1 MAQKEA
7 SMKNWRNVAI
17 LGLFLLALGGIASW
31 DEWQSKKD
39 KEAESS
45 KNKITALKVDEI
57 DELEY
62 KRVIKTET
70 NQDASN
76 LENSSENG
84 RDPSVDIKIVKK
96 NGTWQLTN
104 PFVYPGDASTIE
116 ALLKTLTDYAY
127 TQEIPV
133 GKDRWAEFG
142 LDQPQ
147 QIVTL
152 KSSNNPSKTFTIYVG
167 SKAPIGYNVYFRTS
181 TEEKVFMGSQH
192 LLVSSNKSL
201 FDFRDK
207 RVVTLDEN
215 SVSSIRYERLGQATI
230 ELKKIN
236 GIFSLFQPE
245 ESEAD
250 QSEVKDFLAN
260 INSIKAH
267 GIEDQPQAD
276 LINAF
281 SRPEITVTLT
291 QNPSEIKAIK
301 FINYGSKFAASYEP
315 DKRVYFLSEESV
327 QKINRELISFR
338 NRRILS
344 TDLLNVKLVEID
356 GTSYEFINGSW
367 YSSTEAAKFKIK
379 STGDRP
385 DSAKEEAHIRALMVD
400 LEFAK
405 TDKFY
410 TSKDKEVSGYL
421 EKPPLH
427 RIKITYSDAEK
438 VPLVLEMFSANDND
452 KYLVRRSDKPSI
464 FRVPRST
471 FYSMTPN
478 QSGKEESK
486 EDSSALDDLPVDET
500 EDSKINL
507 STPTPPP
514 HG

>member
-1 MAQKEA
+1 
-7 SMKNWRNVAI
+7 MKNWRNVVI
-17 LGLFLLALGGIASW
+17 LGLLLLTLGGIASW

-45 KNKITALKVDEI
+45 KNRITSLKIDEI
-57 DELEY
+57 DQLEY
-62 KRVIKTET
+62 KRVVKKDST
-70 NQDASN
+70 QDTSN
-76 LENSSENG
+76 LESSSENE
-84 RDPSVDIKIVKK
+84 RDLGVDVKIVKK
-96 NGTWQLTN
+96 DGAWHIAD
-104 PFVYPGDASTIE
+104 PFEYPGDASTIE

-127 TQEIPV
+127 TQEIPI
-133 GKDRWAEFG
+133 GKERWAEFG

-147 QIVTL
+147 QIITL
-152 KSSNNPSKTFTIYVG
+152 KSTNTPSKSFTIYVG

-181 TEEKVFMGSQH
+181 NEEKIFMGSQH

-207 RVVTLDEN
+207 RVVTFDDN
-215 SVSSIRYERLGQATI
+215 SLSSIRYERLGQATI

-236 GIFSLFQPE
+236 GTYSLFQPE
-245 ESEAD
+245 ESDAD
-250 QSEVKDFLAN
+250 QSEVRDFLAD
-260 INSIKAH
+260 INSIKAQ

-276 LINAF
+276 LISAF
-281 SRPEITVTLT
+281 LRPEITVTLSQT
-291 QNPSEIKAIK
+291 PSETKTIK
-301 FINYGSKFAASYEP
+301 FTNFKNKFVASYEP
-315 DKRVYFLSEESV
+315 NKRVYYLPEEGA
-327 QKINRELISFR
+327 QKLNRELISFR

-344 TDLLNVKLVEID
+344 TDLLNVKMVEID
-356 GTSYEFINGSW
+356 GTAYESINGGW
-367 YSSTEAAKFKIK
+367 YSNTEASKLKTK
-379 STGDRP
+379 STGSGP

-410 TSKDKEVSGYL
+410 SSKDTEVSSYL

-438 VPLVLEMFSANDND
+438 APLVLEMFSANDKD

-464 FRVPRST
+464 FRVARST

-478 QSGKEESK
+478 QSGKEEGK
-486 EDSSALDDLPVDET
+486 GDSSALEELPVDET

-507 STPTPPP
+507 STPTAPP

>member
-1 MAQKEA
+1 
-7 SMKNWRNVAI
+7 MKSWRNVAI
-17 LGLFLLALGGIASW
+17 LGVLLLVLGGIASW

-45 KNKITALKVDEI
+45 KNRITSLKADEI
-57 DELEY
+57 TELEF
-62 KRVIKTET
+62 KRVIKADP
-70 NQDASN
+70 NRDASN
-76 LENSSENG
+76 SEDSSENG
-84 RDPSVDIKIVKK
+84 GDAGVDVKMVKK
-96 NGTWQLTN
+96 NGTWQIIN
-104 PFVYPGDASTIE
+104 PFEYPGDASTIE

-147 QIVTL
+147 QIIKLTSSSDSN
-152 KSSNNPSKTFTIYVG
+152 KSFTIYVG

-181 TEEKVFMGSQH
+181 PEEKVFMGSQH

-215 SVSSIRYERLGQATI
+215 IVSSIRYERLGQPTLEI
-230 ELKKIN
+230 KKIN
-236 GIFSLFQPE
+236 GNFSLYQPE
-245 ESEAD
+245 ELEAD
-250 QSEVKDFLAN
+250 QSEVKDFLAD
-260 INSIKAH
+260 INSIKAQ
-267 GIEDQPQAD
+267 GIDDQPQAD

-281 SRPEITVTLT
+281 SRPEITLTLT
-291 QNPSEIKAIK
+291 QPQSETKSIK
-301 FINYGSKFAASYEP
+301 FINFKNKFAASY
-315 DKRVYFLSEESV
+315 DANKRVYFLSEESV
-327 QKINRELISFR
+327 QKITRELTSFR

-344 TDLLNVKLVEID
+344 TDLLNIKMVEID
-356 GTSYEFINGSW
+356 GAIYELINGSW
-367 YSSTEAAKFKIK
+367 YSSSEATKLKTK
-379 STGDRP
+379 SDGDRR
-385 DSAKEEAHIRALMVD
+385 DSAKEEPHIRALMVD

-410 TSKDKEVSGYL
+410 TPKDTEVSGYL

-438 VPLVLEMFSANDND
+438 ASLILEMFPANDKD
-452 KYLVRRSDKPSI
+452 KFLVRRSDKPNI
-464 FRVPRST
+464 FRVPRSA

-478 QSGKEESK
+478 QSGKEEGNA
-486 EDSSALDDLPVDET
+486 DPSSLDELPIDET

-507 STPTPPP
+507 STPTPQPR
-514 HG
+514 G